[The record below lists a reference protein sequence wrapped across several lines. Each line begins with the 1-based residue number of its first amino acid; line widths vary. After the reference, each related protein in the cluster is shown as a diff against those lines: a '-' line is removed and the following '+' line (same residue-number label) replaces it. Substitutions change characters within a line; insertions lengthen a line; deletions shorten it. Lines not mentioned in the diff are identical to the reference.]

1 MLLASM
7 MNYRSPEVVRT
18 VTEYGKDMLVLERNV
33 VTPESHEFIRYFQG
47 LGIPICLDWDDAYQ
61 ILPVAN
67 PAFPFWHLNKGNLDP
82 PPLEM
87 LRRALKMAD
96 GFTSPSKRILEDWQ
110 EAADGRTFWLPNYAP
125 RGWYESLP
133 GPENNGRV
141 VIGWGGSVSHY
152 DSWHGSGLYEAA
164 KRVAEKRPE
173 VLFRIH
179 GNDPRIWAHLPVPQ
193 QNKEMVSGVP
203 PEQWPQLLSKF
214 DIGVAPLHG
223 EYDQRRSW
231 IKGLEYSLAAVPWLA
246 TAGSPY
252 ADLWEALDANEA
264 TKGAGV
270 AVGAHN
276 PVTPGEVADNVDA
289 WEAAILAAID
299 DLPARKAK
307 AKAARAVAL
316 ERWTSEANVE
326 STVALYRRIAAGAR
340 NAAILPGIMYINW
353 PIQAGTALSL

>member
-125 RGWYESLP
+125 RGWYENLP
-133 GPENNGRV
+133 GPENNNRI

-152 DSWHGSGLYEAA
+152 D
-164 KRVAEKRPE
+164 
-173 VLFRIH
+173 
-179 GNDPRIWAHLPVPQ
+179 
-193 QNKEMVSGVP
+193 
-203 PEQWPQLLSKF
+203 
-214 DIGVAPLHG
+214 
-223 EYDQRRSW
+223 
-231 IKGLEYSLAAVPWLA
+231 
-246 TAGSPY
+246 
-252 ADLWEALDANEA
+252 
-264 TKGAGV
+264 
-270 AVGAHN
+270 
-276 PVTPGEVADNVDA
+276 
-289 WEAAILAAID
+289 
-299 DLPARKAK
+299 
-307 AKAARAVAL
+307 
-316 ERWTSEANVE
+316 
-326 STVALYRRIAAGAR
+326 
-340 NAAILPGIMYINW
+340 
-353 PIQAGTALSL
+353 